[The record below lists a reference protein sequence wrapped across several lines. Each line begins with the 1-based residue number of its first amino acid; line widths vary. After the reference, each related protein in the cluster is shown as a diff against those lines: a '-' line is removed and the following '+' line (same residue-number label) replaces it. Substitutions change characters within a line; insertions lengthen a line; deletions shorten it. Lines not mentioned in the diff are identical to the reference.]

1 MVVCLESKD
10 YVQIR
15 NALTVLFKILPFFP
29 VIANLAGVIEKRID
43 KVCSEEKEQRKDLY
57 VMATSY
63 MGQLKSRKP
72 GMMKETEFHQTK
84 KGAASATNSNSNS
97 HSNTPEPTG
106 GKKRSAGD
114 NPDKGETKSKR
125 YSYYTKS

>member
-1 MVVCLESKD
+1 MCLESKD

-72 GMMKETEFHQTK
+72 TMMKEHEFHQAK
-84 KGAASATNSNSNS
+84 KGAANATNSGSNS
-97 HSNTPEPTG
+97 HASTPEPSAA
-106 GKKRSAGD
+106 GKKRAASST
-114 NPDKGETKSKR
+114 PTKDEGRSKR
-125 YSYYTKS
+125 